1 MAESRYFYHSFPRP
15 RPGEPPHEVISRGLS
30 ILKSIKGSGLMLAPE
45 IVEWHIPPGLS
56 IGVASPLRLFQQR
69 ICFTE
74 LSPDELTNHSE
85 TFGPFAME
93 FDIGALRRAGALPV
107 IYMPQALSENDHL
120 ALIGLFV
127 VSDLNQ
133 IRDLLQILDRVK
145 SASASEN
152 HPLMCLNNGDDERG
166 VVHSYSVSR
175 SMVHDFIRFLTFE
188 RAPFS
193 EMIGITTIAQSLFY
207 PTDNRHTDTTLGYY
221 RQREWRITGGYDVNG
236 EPRGRELD
244 DAEKQTLMEID
255 TEFWTKEIYDGKKT
269 YRRIDK
275 AAALSSPG
283 PQELAELLHRL
294 IVPAD
299 TLEEVQRA
307 FPNVVIMGI

>member
-15 RPGEPPHEVISRGLS
+15 RPGEPRNEVISRGLS
-30 ILKSIKGSGLMLAPE
+30 ILKSISKSGLTLAPE
-45 IVEWHIPPGLS
+45 IVEWHVPPGLS
-56 IGVASPLRLFQQR
+56 IGVASPLRVFQQC

-74 LSPDELTNHSE
+74 LPPDKLTKHSE
-85 TFGPFAME
+85 TFGPFGME
-93 FDIGALRRAGALPV
+93 FDIAALRRAGALPV

-133 IRDLLQILDRVK
+133 IRDLLQTLDRVK
-145 SASASEN
+145 SAATSEK
-152 HPLMCLNNGDDERG
+152 HSVICLNNGDDQRG
-166 VVHSYSVSR
+166 VIHSYSVSR
-175 SMVHDFIRFLTFE
+175 NMVHDFMRFLTFE

-207 PTDNRHTDTTLGYY
+207 PTDNRNTDATLGYY
-221 RQREWRITGGYDVNG
+221 RQREWRITAGYDVNG

-244 DAEKQTLMEID
+244 DAEKQMLLEID
-255 TEFWTKEIYDGKKT
+255 TDFWTKEIYDGET
-269 YRRIDK
+269 TSRRIDK
-275 AAALSSPG
+275 AASLSNPD
-283 PQELAELLHRL
+283 PQELAEMLHRL

-299 TLEEVQRA
+299 TLEEVQKS
-307 FPNVVIMGI
+307 FPNVVTIGI